1 MLTSASLGAD
11 ALWHVVDQL
20 ALLKRFVAEM
30 AAQWNGHLLDIVA
43 AQDASAGRQCRWW
56 GKPRGCGRVAAVAQL
71 AAPVV
76 GVHDIVNVGRH
87 LHTGPP
93 ALPGH

>member
-43 AQDASAGRQCRWW
+43 AKKKEDKVPPCVHPVRRSEEPEEAHLEDL
-56 GKPRGCGRVAAVAQL
+56 QL
-71 AAPVV
+71 
-76 GVHDIVNVGRH
+76 R
-87 LHTGPP
+87 T
-93 ALPGH
+93 